1 MNENSDDLDDG
12 LKHNPWSVENVDQ
25 FLFYNCPECDN
36 KTQSKSVFINH
47 AYLNHPRARQVLP
60 QIDED
65 LGTAE
70 EYIPPS
76 LSTENFEILKEPKT
90 ELLEVSEEDAA
101 DLFNLALDQEEV
113 ENHEEEYID
122 QRLESVS

>member
-1 MNENSDDLDDG
+1 MLYHQLEIWNRWFSHFDILIFKFLHWLIDP
-12 LKHNPWSVENVDQ
+12 PWT
-25 FLFYNCPECDN
+25 C
-36 KTQSKSVFINH
+36 H
-47 AYLNHPRARQVLP
+47 A
-60 QIDED
+60 
-65 LGTAE
+65 
-70 EYIPPS
+70 
-76 LSTENFEILKEPKT
+76 TENFEILKEPKT